1 MGQYD
6 KDHLP
11 FCDDGDYDDDDV
23 DDEKYLPAFL
33 VSETNCLQISVEDS
47 ELHSWERMIVMMVIM
62 KRMNNQLV
70 SSINDELK
78 MMLLLMLF
86 TSRLVFCSLCLLVT
100 SLPSFSRSRE

>member
-33 VSETNCLQISVEDS
+33 VSETNCLQISVEES
-47 ELHSWERMIVMMVIM
+47 ELHSWGKDDSDDGDNE
-62 KRMNNQLV
+62 LA

>member
-33 VSETNCLQISVEDS
+33 VSETNCLQISVEES
-47 ELHSWERMIVMMVIM
+47 ELHCWGKDDSDDGDNEEDEQSTCVIY
-62 KRMNNQLV
+62 Q
-70 SSINDELK
+70 
-78 MMLLLMLF
+78 
-86 TSRLVFCSLCLLVT
+86 
-100 SLPSFSRSRE
+100 